1 MVLDSDPEWGSRRLG
16 ASGIGV
22 CIATLLVLLLIQGV
36 AVADYSASFRK
47 GFQALDRKQ
56 YGEAAVYFRGA
67 LQEHSQEGGDDV
79 KISGTFFIPYLPHYF
94 LGVALVGQ
102 GDCNGALKA
111 WKESERQGY
120 IARTSRIKELQSYKD
135 QCLAPV
141 LAESLLA
148 GQSEIAGAEREQQAL
163 HSLPSGLGDRQ
174 RWAVIADRETK
185 AQEQLALAR
194 KKLEEGRRNRNL
206 DTLAEAKG
214 LAANAEEEFRSLKG
228 EGRSLIAQAQQVPA
242 PAPTRPAPEPPRPA
256 LQVPAP
262 SIQAARQAEV
272 SPSPAP
278 PSPVA
283 PSPVPQTPA
292 EALSRKPVPESL
304 LAAVRAYFAGDY
316 PRTLKLLDGPVFPD
330 RRANAQ
336 AKLFRAAARM
346 ALYWR
351 GADREADLL
360 AAAQR
365 EIRDGRRLDPGL
377 KVDARAFSP
386 RFRSFFDGLR

>member
-1 MVLDSDPEWGSRRLG
+1 MVLG
-16 ASGIGV
+16 ASF
-22 CIATLLVLLLIQGV
+22 LVLLSMPRTSF
-36 AVADYSASFRK
+36 ADYSVSFQK
-47 GFQALDRKQ
+47 GYQALDRKQ
-56 YGEAAVYFRGA
+56 YAEAAVLFREA

-79 KISGTFFIPYLPHYF
+79 KITGTFFIPYLPHYF

-102 GDCNGALKA
+102 GDCGGALNA
-111 WKESERQGY
+111 WQESERQGY
-120 IARTSRIKELQSYKD
+120 IARTPRIKELRSYKE
-135 QCLAPV
+135 QCLGPV
-141 LAESLLA
+141 LAQRFQS
-148 GQSEIAGAEREQQAL
+148 GQSEIAEAEREQSAL
-163 HSLPSGLGDRQ
+163 RSLPSGLGDRQ
-174 RWAVIADRETK
+174 RWRVIADLEIK

-194 KKLEEGRRNRNL
+194 KKLEEGQRNRNP

-214 LAANAEEEFRSLKG
+214 LATSAGKEFRSLKE
-228 EGRSLIAQAQQVPA
+228 EGRALIAQAQQA
-242 PAPTRPAPEPPRPA
+242 PAPVPPRPVPEA
-256 LQVPAP
+256 PRSAPPVPAP
-262 SIQAARQAEV
+262 STPAARQAEV
-272 SPSPAP
+272 SPSSTP
-278 PSPVA
+278 PSPVG
-283 PSPVPQTPA
+283 PSPLPQTPA

-316 PRTLKLLDGPVFPD
+316 PRTLKLLDGPSFPD

-351 GADREADLL
+351 GADRAGDLL